1 MKSVPLLIK
10 QKLEPLFIKF
20 EIFNI
25 NQLLKFEIAK
35 FMFLFQKNNLPQSF
49 NNYFCCIKDMISRQ
63 SKKVDKDNFYL
74 PLCKTKRA
82 QKSIKFLGVKI

>member
-20 EIFNI
+20 ELFNI
-25 NQLLKFEIAK
+25 NQLLNFEIAK
-35 FMFLFQKNNLPQSF
+35 FMFLFQKNTLPQSF
-49 NNYFCCIKDMISRQ
+49 NNYFCCIEDIISHQ

-74 PLCKTKRA
+74 TPL
-82 QKSIKFLGVKI
+82 